1 MIPGNKL
8 NRMYICVA
16 SQKSLFTKKIESQ
29 TIVFQRLRYSSSHS
43 LANGPASTLPASL
56 DSPTRKPGQ
65 AAFSYYYSVGKAYL
79 GFYKTGMKNIYYNYK
94 ASQKIEDII
103 ESKYGGKLSQAVKE
117 KAISRSDFQL
127 LTRNWHDIK
136 RVPLFGLMFA
146 VFGEFTPLVVLAI
159 GNIVPLTCRIPA
171 QITKERKKLEERRRK
186 IIEPSASFKST
197 EGSPVSLEPKILAQ
211 INTSLG
217 LSSQFWNFFGG
228 PPHLILKRRVKKR
241 LEYLRLD
248 DELLEVAGGV
258 HKMCTEEVKMALV
271 ERGIDVLGR
280 DESLLRDDLK
290 SWLGSRKKVAQEK
303 LILSRPS
310 EWPYRV

>member
-1 MIPGNKL
+1 MSGSKL
-8 NRMYICVA
+8 NRIYICAA

-29 TIVFQRLRYSSSHS
+29 TIIIQRLRYSSSHS

-56 DSPTRKPGQ
+56 DSPVRKPGQ
-65 AAFSYYYSVGKAYL
+65 ATLSYYYSVGKAYL
-79 GFYKTGMKNIYYNYK
+79 GFYKTGIKNIYYNYK
-94 ASQKIEDII
+94 ASQKIEDLI
-103 ESKYGGKLSQAVKE
+103 ESKYGGKLTQAVRE
-117 KAISRSDFQL
+117 NAISRSDFQL

-146 VFGEFTPLVVLAI
+146 VFGEFTPLIVLAI

-186 IIEPSASFKST
+186 IFEQSAPFKPT
-197 EGSPVSLEPKILAQ
+197 EGGHVSLGPKSLAK
-211 INTSLG
+211 INASLG
-217 LSSQFWNFFGG
+217 LSSQLWKFIGG
-228 PPHLILKRRVKKR
+228 PPLLILKRRVKKR

-248 DELLEVAGGV
+248 DELIESAGGV

-290 SWLGSRKKVAQEK
+290 SWLVSRKKFAQEK
-303 LILSRPS
+303 LILTRPS
-310 EWPYRV
+310 EWPCRA